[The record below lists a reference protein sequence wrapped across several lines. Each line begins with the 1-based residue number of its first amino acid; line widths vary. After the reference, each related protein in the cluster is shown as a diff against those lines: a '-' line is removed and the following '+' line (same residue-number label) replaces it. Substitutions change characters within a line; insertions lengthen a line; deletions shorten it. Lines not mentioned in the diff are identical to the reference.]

1 MQWKEENRA
10 LFAACLDGLE
20 NDPTVCGM
28 RTIPQHTKGISCY
41 DHSLFVAY
49 VAFTL
54 CRACKLD
61 YRAAARG
68 GLLHELYVQHW
79 EETNVGRLR
88 RLVLHPRLALQN
100 ARAFGLSPL
109 EENIIVRH
117 MWPLTITP
125 PRYREAYLVSLAD
138 KLCAAA
144 EMLHLYGPLGVRRNL
159 SACSADLQRTAV
171 L

>member
-68 GLLHELYVQHW
+68 GLLHDLYFKQ
-79 EETNVGRLR
+79 ETKSKTKNTT
-88 RLVLHPRLALQN
+88 HKKKKQKN
-100 ARAFGLSPL
+100 KY
-109 EENIIVRH
+109 I
-117 MWPLTITP
+117 
-125 PRYREAYLVSLAD
+125 
-138 KLCAAA
+138 
-144 EMLHLYGPLGVRRNL
+144 
-159 SACSADLQRTAV
+159 
-171 L
+171 